1 MDDEIPSRLEAD
13 LFLLHAPSVF
23 DFRERDDMLFAYL
36 SDSDSVNVTSIYEM
50 YPIGWFS
57 IKQRLAD
64 HGFDAK
70 IVNIASLMLMHPDL
84 DVKRLLGRL
93 EAPIFGFDLHWMTQC
108 QGAIELAAVLKEI
121 HPDALTIFGGISA
134 TYYASQLIRYPSVD
148 VVVQGY
154 DTLEPVTQLVA
165 SARHGSRDF
174 RSIPNLLYKVDGEVQ
189 ATGFTHKPAARYN
202 DVPNDWSYYRETAG
216 AGPSVSKLIMTLPN
230 TGCAHDCGWCG
241 GSRFAYRNIM
251 GVRKT
256 LVQKDND
263 LIIEELRTMR
273 EAANRTS
280 IYALQCYSENKV
292 RLHRYLDAVKEVG
305 YNSVFFEQF
314 NLTPPDT
321 LRKMGESTSA
331 YIMLSP
337 ESHDPRISAAAGRGT
352 YTMEEMEEWVPRAL
366 DAGVK
371 GVMVWFFIGMPHQD
385 PRSVRDTVAYS
396 ERLIRKFGGWEA
408 LPLICPMVPFLDPG
422 CRFFEEPEQHGYR
435 IFHHTLEEHRRAM
448 VEPLWYRRL
457 NYETRW
463 LDRHQ
468 LQDVSYE
475 AIARLVEIKG
485 EYGVVPSEFCHAILK
500 TIDETQRLLREMERA
515 LLLDGTLPATLRTEM
530 RSYNRKI
537 LAYSSDQIIPVRR
550 PFGGRWFDDVTVPR
564 QMIEDILAGR
574 GEEASAGRGSGQCTT
589 SHPTGLRW

>member
-1 MDDEIPSRLEAD
+1 MDQQITSRIEAD
-13 LFLLHAPSVF
+13 LFLLHAPSVY

-70 IVNIASLMLMHPDL
+70 IVNVASLMLMHPGL

-93 EAPIFGFDLHWMTQC
+93 EAPVFGFDLHWMTQC
-108 QGAIELAAVLKEI
+108 HGAIELAAVLKEV
-121 HPDALTIFGGISA
+121 HPEALTIFGGISA
-134 TYYASQLIRYPSVD
+134 TYYASQLITYPGVD

-154 DTLEPVTQLVA
+154 DTLQPVTELVT
-165 SARHGSRDF
+165 RVTQGSRDF
-174 RSIPNLLYKVDGEVQ
+174 RSIPNLLYKAGGEIQV
-189 ATGFTHKPAARYN
+189 TGFTHKPDRNYN
-202 DVPNDWSYYRETAG
+202 DARNDWSYYRGTDS

-241 GSRFAYRNIM
+241 GSKFAYRNIM

-256 LVQKDND
+256 LIQKDND
-263 LIIEELRTMR
+263 LIIEELRTMK
-273 EAANRTS
+273 EAAKRTS
-280 IYALQCYSENKV
+280 IYALQCYSENKA
-292 RLHRYLDAVKEVG
+292 RMHQYLDAVKEVG
-305 YNSVFFEQF
+305 YSSVSFEQF
-314 NLTPPDT
+314 RLTPLDT
-321 LRKMGESTSA
+321 LKKMGESTAA

-337 ESHDPRISAAAGRGT
+337 ESHDMKISRAAGRGT
-352 YTMEEMEEWVPRAL
+352 YTMEQMEEWIPRAL

-371 GVMVWFFIGMPHQD
+371 GVMIWFFIGMPYQNR
-385 PRSVRDTVAYS
+385 RSVLDTIAYS
-396 ERLIRKFGGWEA
+396 ERLIRKFGGWQA

-422 CRFFEEPEQHGYR
+422 CRFFEQPDQHGYR
-435 IFHHTLEEHRRAM
+435 IFHRTLEEHRRAL
-448 VEPLWYRRL
+448 VEPLWHRRL
-457 NYETRW
+457 NYETNW
-463 LDRHQ
+463 LGRRE

-485 EYGVVPSEFCHAILK
+485 EYGVLPPEFCKVILE
-500 TIDETQRLLREMERA
+500 TIEETRKLLAEIESA
-515 LLLDGTLPATLRTEM
+515 LLLDGVLPAWLRAEM

-550 PFGGRWFDDVTVPR
+550 PFGGRWFDDVTVP
-564 QMIEDILAGR
+564 QQVIDDLLAIPAGR
-574 GEEASAGRGSGQCTT
+574 
-589 SHPTGLRW
+589 

>member
-1 MDDEIPSRLEAD
+1 MDQQITSRLEAD
-13 LFLLHAPSVF
+13 LFLLHAPSVY

-64 HGFDAK
+64 HGFDTK
-70 IVNIASLMLMHPDL
+70 IVNVASLMLQYPEL
-84 DVKRLLGRL
+84 DVRRLLRGL

-108 QGAIELAAVLKEI
+108 NGAIELAAVLKQE

-134 TYYASQLIRYPSVD
+134 TYYAKQLITYPSVD

-154 DTLEPVTQLVA
+154 DTLDPVTELVA
-165 SARHGSRDF
+165 KVVRGGSRDF
-174 RSIPNLLYKVDGEVQ
+174 GSIPNLLYKVDGEVQ
-189 ATGFTHKPAARYN
+189 SSGFTHKPAANYN
-202 DVPNDWSYYRETAG
+202 NVRNDWSYYRDA
-216 AGPSVSKLIMTLPN
+216 PSPSPLTSKLIMTLPN

-241 GSRFAYRNIM
+241 GSKFAYRNIM
-251 GVRKT
+251 EVRKT
-256 LVQKDND
+256 LIQKDHD
-263 LIIEELRTMR
+263 LVVEELRTMG
-273 EAANRTS
+273 EAAKRTS
-280 IYALQCYSENKV
+280 IYALQCYSEGKG
-292 RLHRYLDAVKEVG
+292 RMHAYLDAVKEVG
-305 YNSVFFEQF
+305 YNSVSFEQF

-321 LRKMGESTSA
+321 LKKMGESTDA

-337 ESHDPRISAAAGRGT
+337 ESHDPKISAAAGRGT
-352 YTMEEMEEWVPRAL
+352 YTMEQMEEWIPRAL

-371 GVMVWFFIGMPHQD
+371 GVMIWFFIGMPYQD
-385 PRSVRDTVAYS
+385 RQSVMDTVAYS
-396 ERLIRKFGGWEA
+396 ERLIRKFGGWKA

-435 IFHHTLEEHRRAM
+435 IFHRTLEEHRQAM
-448 VEPLWYRRL
+448 VEPLWHRRL

-463 LDRHQ
+463 LDRRQ

-485 EYGVVPSEFCHAILK
+485 EYGVLPSEFCQAILK
-500 TIDETQRLLREMERA
+500 TIDETRQLLGEMEKA
-515 LLLDGTLPATLRTEM
+515 LLLDGKLPVDLRDQI

-537 LAYSSDQIIPVRR
+537 LAYSSDQIIPMRR
-550 PFGGRWFDDVTVPR
+550 PFGGRWFDDATVPR
-564 QMIEDILAGR
+564 QMIEENLASRPGWTSAA
-574 GEEASAGRGSGQCTT
+574 AS
-589 SHPTGLRW
+589 